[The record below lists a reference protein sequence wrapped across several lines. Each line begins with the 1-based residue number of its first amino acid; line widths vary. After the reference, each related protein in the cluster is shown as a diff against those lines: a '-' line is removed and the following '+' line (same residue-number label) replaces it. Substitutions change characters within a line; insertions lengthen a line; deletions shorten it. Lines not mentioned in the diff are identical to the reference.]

1 MMRSDLRFQTL
12 LDLVFSRLP
21 ELAYEY
27 VVTTV
32 WSLGICVSA
41 FGLDIQPDNKLRL
54 LSVLN
59 QHLDSEQVT
68 PSSYANIPSLVFS
81 ITCFFDPQTDMNELV
96 TDTIEKL
103 SRLYRNLNLSDLT
116 LVDTMIERMDL
127 LSASSLLMGWGRA
140 YLRNEELLERVAEE
154 I

>member
-1 MMRSDLRFQTL
+1 MMKSDLRFQTL

-103 SRLYRNLNLSDLT
+103 SRLYRNLNLSDLNFSGY
-116 LVDTMIERMDL
+116 DD
-127 LSASSLLMGWGRA
+127 
-140 YLRNEELLERVAEE
+140 
-154 I
+154 

>member
-1 MMRSDLRFQTL
+1 MMKSDLRFQTL

-21 ELAYEY
+21 EPAYEY

-59 QHLDSEQVT
+59 
-68 PSSYANIPSLVFS
+68 
-81 ITCFFDPQTDMNELV
+81 
-96 TDTIEKL
+96 
-103 SRLYRNLNLSDLT
+103 
-116 LVDTMIERMDL
+116 
-127 LSASSLLMGWGRA
+127 
-140 YLRNEELLERVAEE
+140 
-154 I
+154 

>member
-1 MMRSDLRFQTL
+1 MKSDLRFQTL

-59 QHLDSEQVT
+59 
-68 PSSYANIPSLVFS
+68 
-81 ITCFFDPQTDMNELV
+81 
-96 TDTIEKL
+96 
-103 SRLYRNLNLSDLT
+103 
-116 LVDTMIERMDL
+116 
-127 LSASSLLMGWGRA
+127 
-140 YLRNEELLERVAEE
+140 
-154 I
+154 